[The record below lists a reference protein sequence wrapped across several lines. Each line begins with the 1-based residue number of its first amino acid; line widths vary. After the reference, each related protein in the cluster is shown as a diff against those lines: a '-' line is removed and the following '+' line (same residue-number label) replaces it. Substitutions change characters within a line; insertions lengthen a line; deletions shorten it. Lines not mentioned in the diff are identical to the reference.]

1 MEVFMD
7 KLVISHIACEV
18 EGNPIL
24 SDASLSVNQGDCIA
38 LLGPNGHGK
47 STLLNVLMGNPRYR
61 VTSGEITLDGENLL
75 SLSTD
80 ERSKKGIFMAFQ
92 NPPDVPGVVTMDF
105 FRAMLNARSEKP
117 ISMLKFYRETTAAY
131 GKVDLDSDMA
141 SRHLNEG
148 YSGGEKKR
156 NEILQ
161 MVLLSPSLA
170 LIDEI
175 DSGLDV
181 DALNVISS
189 VINELKEK
197 GTTFIIISHYDRLYD
212 LVHVNRTAVMVNG
225 KIALEGDA
233 SLAKRISKEGYSFL
247 QKEYG
252 IKITKEEKSANDVSI
267 GSCAVKQVVGK

>member
-1 MEVFMD
+1 MD

-24 SDASLSVNQGDCIA
+24 SDASLTVNHGDCIA

-47 STLLNVLMGNPRYR
+47 STLLNVLMGNPRYK
-61 VTSGEITLDGENLL
+61 VTAGTINLDGEDLL

-105 FRAMLNARSEKP
+105 FRAMLYARSEKP

-131 GKVDLDSDMA
+131 EKVDLDSDMA

-161 MVLLSPSLA
+161 MVLLSPTLA

-181 DALNVISS
+181 DALNVISD
-189 VINELKEK
+189 VINELKAK
-197 GTTFIIISHYDRLYD
+197 GTTFLIISHYDRLYD

-225 KIALEGDA
+225 RIALEGDA
-233 SLAKRISKEGYSFL
+233 GLAKRISKEGYSFL

-252 IKITKEEKSANDVSI
+252 IKIAKEEKSANDVSI

>member
-1 MEVFMD
+1 MN
-7 KLVISHIACEV
+7 KLTISHIACEA
-18 EGNPIL
+18 EGNKIL
-24 SDASLSVNQGDCIA
+24 NDASLTINKGDCIA

-47 STLLNVLMGNPRYR
+47 STLLNILMGNPHYK
-61 VTSGEITLDGENLL
+61 VTNGTVDLDGEDLL

-80 ERSKKGIFMAFQ
+80 ERSKKGLFMAFQ

-105 FRAMLNARSEKP
+105 FRAMMNAHSEKP
-117 ISMLKFYRETTAAY
+117 VSLIKFYKESTAAY
-131 GKVDLDSDMA
+131 EKVDLDSDMA

-161 MVLLSPSLA
+161 MLLLNPSIA

-181 DALNVISS
+181 DALNVISN

-197 GTTFIIISHYDRLYD
+197 GNTFIIISHYDRLYD
-212 LVHVNRTAVMVNG
+212 MVNVNRTAIMVNG
-225 KIALEGDA
+225 SIALEGDS
-233 SLAKRISKEGYSFL
+233 SLAKRISKEGYGFL
-247 QKEYG
+247 TKEYG
-252 IKITKEEKSANDVSI
+252 IKITKGEKKPNETSI
-267 GSCAVKQVVGK
+267 GSCGVKQVLPPKE